1 MRCLVLILI
10 VAFPP
15 SLLSSD
21 SAPWS
26 VRPAEIVA
34 IALEAFTKRYPEV
47 QPENLKLPNDGYIYC
62 ESTRP
67 REHVPALE
75 EEFRPCWGAVEIDLS
90 GTTIE
95 SFHLDRDGECVM
107 ASPPGGA
114 FISVYEDGSSEI
126 KIIKG
131 QNAPEIP
138 INCTEEVV
146 ADLAAAAEKV
156 PGDGNA
162 FSVGAKKIL
171 ELAFVAAVEEY
182 PEVRPEDWDY
192 EFFLTL
198 FCDVYP
204 HPAGRSTLDLMI
216 KPCVAEV
223 TFFDGSVVVEER
235 RMDDNGRCWVDE
247 AAEGIVV
254 NVYDDGS
261 TRVKDSKGVGNL
273 LPRPVQCTQ

>member
-1 MRCLVLILI
+1 MRTLILILI
-10 VAFPP
+10 VAFPS

-21 SAPWS
+21 SEPWS
-26 VRPAEIVA
+26 VNPAEIVA

-47 QPENLKLPNDGYIYC
+47 QPENLELTNDGYIYC

-67 REHVPALE
+67 GEHVPVLE
-75 EEFRPCWGAVEIDLS
+75 EEFRPCWGAVEIDIS
-90 GTTIE
+90 GTTVE

-114 FISVYEDGSSEI
+114 FISVHEDGSSEI

-131 QNAPEIP
+131 RDAPEIA

-156 PGDGNA
+156 PGHGNA
-162 FSVGAKKIL
+162 FSVDAKRIL
-171 ELAFVAAVEEY
+171 KLAFVAAVEAY
-182 PEVRPEDWDY
+182 PEVRKEDWDY

-204 HPAGRSTLDLMI
+204 HPAGRSTLDLNV

-223 TFFDGSVVVEER
+223 TLFDRSVVVEEQR
-235 RMDDNGRCWVDE
+235 VDDNGRCWADV

-261 TRVKDSKGVGNL
+261 TRVKDPKGVGNL
-273 LPRPVQCTQ
+273 LPRPVHCNR